1 METRVYNGEHF
12 VRTSR
17 WYIAFA
23 VALGLVIALSLWYVN
38 FFGAIILFILA
49 GAYILFS
56 LTKNKHINLAAR
68 ENWLVI
74 DTRLWGRSTFTGFV
88 VEVDATT
95 HDYHNIIFIRDAKET
110 IIYSFDDLPE
120 KKIAFV
126 EEVKKYLE
134 LQEKAPFTSIDMW
147 ARRLKM

>member
-12 VRTSR
+12 VRTTR
-17 WYIAFA
+17 WYLGFA
-23 VALGLVIALSLWYVN
+23 IVLGLVIALSLWYVN

-68 ENWLVI
+68 ENGLVI

-88 VEVDATT
+88 VEVDATS
-95 HDYHNIIFIRDAKET
+95 HDYHNIIFINDKKECMV
-110 IIYSFDDLPE
+110 YSFDDTQD
-120 KKIAFV
+120 KKVVFV
-126 EEVKKYLE
+126 DEVKKYIPLE
-134 LQEKAPFTSIDMW
+134 EKAPFTGIDTW
-147 ARRLKM
+147 ARRLQL